1 MALITENNTQY
12 YVGEELYVI
21 DGVTITTT
29 GPFVGTFNTD
39 LIYYTNDT
47 TALNY
52 PLNNFE
58 MFLSV
63 DGGITFTP
71 YTLQANPNFALPLAN
86 VTGNSITLTA
96 LGALPVGNVFMVKL
110 RESSIWENY
119 GNYAYTSLED
129 VINNFMFAYVGY
141 QKLIANVGRNEVIFH
156 AKRGLQEFSY
166 DTLKSI
172 KSQELTIPSSGQ
184 VPLPPDYVNYVGL
197 SYVDIL
203 GVKHPIYPADNLTS
217 SPYYRP
223 LQDSTGIPMSD
234 ANMNMMEGTSITD
247 ARWRAANTR
256 LISGNWWINNAYNTD
271 SWFDGYPYLWLTQ
284 LGQRYGLEPS
294 TSQMNGWFNLD
305 EREGKIS
312 FSSNLIDGRIIILD
326 YISDGLAYDEDIK
339 IPKLAEDAI
348 YAWIIHAIL
357 GSRINQPEY
366 VVARLK
372 KERSAKL
379 RNAKIRLSNIKLNEI
394 VQVMRNKSKWIK
406 H

>member
-1 MALITENNTQY
+1 MALIKENNTQY

-21 DGVTITTT
+21 DGVIITTT
-29 GPFVGTFNTD
+29 GPFVATFNTD

-52 PLNNFE
+52 PLNNFD

-71 YTLQANPNFALPLAN
+71 YTIQANVNYIPI
-86 VTGNSITLTA
+86 VSGNTITLTNP
-96 LGALPVGNVFMVKL
+96 LVVGNVVMIKL

-119 GNYAYTSLED
+119 GGYAYTSLED

-172 KSQELTIPSSGQ
+172 KSQELSIPPSGQ

-223 LQDSTGIPMSD
+223 LQDSTGVPMSD
-234 ANMNMMEGTSITD
+234 ANMNMLEGTSITN

-271 SWFDGYPYLWLTQ
+271 GWYDGYPYLWLAQ
-284 LGQRYGLEPS
+284 LGQRYGLEPQ
-294 TSQMNGWFNLD
+294 TTQMNGWFNLD
-305 EREGKIS
+305 EREGKIA
-312 FSSNLIDGRIIILD
+312 FSSNLVDGRIIILD

>member
-12 YVGEELYVI
+12 YVGEELYAI

-58 MFLSV
+58 MFLSI
-63 DGGITFTP
+63 DGGLTFTP
-71 YTLQANPNFALPLAN
+71 YTIQAN
-86 VTGNSITLTA
+86 VTYIPIVVGNTITLA
-96 LGALPVGNVFMVKL
+96 NPLAVGNVFMVKL

-172 KSQELTIPSSGQ
+172 KSQELSIPPSGQ

-223 LQDSTGIPMSD
+223 LQDATGIPISD
-234 ANMNMMEGTSITD
+234 ANMNMMEGTSITN

-271 SWFDGYPYLWLTQ
+271 GWYDGYPYLWLTQ

-305 EREGKIS
+305 EREGKIA
-312 FSSNLIDGRIIILD
+312 FSSNLVDGRIIILD

>member
-12 YVGEELYVI
+12 YVGEQLFVV
-21 DGVTITTT
+21 DPAALS
-29 GPFVGTFNTD
+29 GPFTTTFNTD

-47 TALNY
+47 TALNF
-52 PLNNFE
+52 PLNNFD
-58 MFLSV
+58 MFISV

-71 YTLQANPNFALPLAN
+71 YTPQANPLYALPTGNVVGNTITLAN
-86 VTGNSITLTA
+86 PLA
-96 LGALPVGNVFMVKL
+96 AANVFMVKL
-110 RESSIWENY
+110 REGAIWENY
-119 GNYAYTSLED
+119 GGYSYISLED
-129 VINNFMFAYVGY
+129 VINNFMFA
-141 QKLIANVGRNEVIFH
+141 
-156 AKRGLQEFSY
+156 FSY
-166 DTLKSI
+166 DTLKSV
-172 KSQELTIPSSGQ
+172 KSQELTIPPSGQ
-184 VPLPPDYVNYVGL
+184 IPLPPDYVNYVGL
-197 SYVDIL
+197 SYVDGL

-217 SPYYRP
+217 SPYQRP
-223 LQDSTGIPMSD
+223 LQDSAGIPISD
-234 ANMNMMEGTSITD
+234 ANMNMIEGTSITD

-256 LISGNWWINNAYNTD
+256 LITGNWWINFAYNTD
-271 SWFDGYPYLWLTQ
+271 FWFDGYPYLWLTQ
-284 LGQRYGLEPS
+284 LGQRYGLEPQ

-305 EREGKIS
+305 EREGKIA

-326 YISDGLAYDEDIK
+326 YISDGLAYDQDIK

-348 YAWIIHAIL
+348 YAWIIHAIMA
-357 GSRINQPEY
+357 SRMGQPEY

>member
-58 MFLSV
+58 MFLSIN
-63 DGGITFTP
+63 GGLTFTP
-71 YTLQANPNFALPLAN
+71 YTIQAN
-86 VTGNSITLTA
+86 VTYIPIVVGNTITLTNPLA
-96 LGALPVGNVFMVKL
+96 IGNVFMVKL
-110 RESSIWENY
+110 RDGAIWENY
-119 GNYAYTSLED
+119 GGYAYTSLED

-172 KSQELTIPSSGQ
+172 KSQELSIPPSGQ

-197 SYVDIL
+197 SYVDML

-234 ANMNMMEGTSITD
+234 ANMNMIEGTSIVN
-247 ARWRAANTR
+247 ARWRVANTR

-305 EREGKIS
+305 EREGKIA
-312 FSSNLIDGRIIILD
+312 FSSNLVDGRIIILD

>member
-1 MALITENNTQY
+1 MALIKENNTQY

-21 DGVTITTT
+21 DGVIITTT
-29 GPFVGTFNTD
+29 GPFVATFNTD

-47 TALNY
+47 TALNF
-52 PLNNFE
+52 PLNNFD

-71 YTLQANPNFALPLAN
+71 YTLQANPNFALPVGN
-86 VTGNSITLTA
+86 VIGNTITLTA

-110 RESSIWENY
+110 KDSAIWENY
-119 GNYAYTSLED
+119 GSYAYTSLED

-172 KSQELTIPSSGQ
+172 KSQELSLPSSGQ
-184 VPLPPDYVNYVGL
+184 VPLPPDYVNYVGI
-197 SYVDIL
+197 SYIDLL

-247 ARWRAANTR
+247 ARWRTANTR

-271 SWFDGYPYLWLTQ
+271 GWYDGYPYLWLTQ
-284 LGQRYGLEPS
+284 LGQRYGLEPQ
-294 TSQMNGWFNLD
+294 TTQMNGWFNLN
-305 EREGKIS
+305 EREGKIA
-312 FSSNLIDGRIIILD
+312 FSSNLVDGRIIILD
-326 YISDGLAYDEDIK
+326 YISDGLAYDEDIR

>member
-1 MALITENNTQY
+1 MALIKENNTQY

-29 GPFVGTFNTD
+29 GPFVGTFNTE

-58 MFLSV
+58 MFLSI
-63 DGGITFTP
+63 DGGLTFTP
-71 YTLQANPNFALPLAN
+71 YTIQAN
-86 VTGNSITLTA
+86 VTYIPIVVGNTITLTNPLA
-96 LGALPVGNVFMVKL
+96 VGNVFMVKL
-110 RESSIWENY
+110 RESSVWENY
-119 GNYAYTSLED
+119 GSYAYTSLED

-172 KSQELTIPSSGQ
+172 KSQELTIPPSGQ

-305 EREGKIS
+305 EREGKIA
-312 FSSNLIDGRIIILD
+312 FSSNLVDGRIIILD

>member
-29 GPFVGTFNTD
+29 GPFVGTFNAD

-58 MFLSV
+58 MFLSI
-63 DGGITFTP
+63 DGGLTFTP
-71 YTLQANPNFALPLAN
+71 YTIQAN
-86 VTGNSITLTA
+86 VTYIPIVVGNTITLTNPLA
-96 LGALPVGNVFMVKL
+96 VGDVFMVKL
-110 RESSIWENY
+110 RESSVWENY

-184 VPLPPDYVNYVGL
+184 VPLPPDYVNYVGI

>member
-58 MFLSV
+58 MFLSI
-63 DGGITFTP
+63 DGGLTFTP
-71 YTLQANPNFALPLAN
+71 YTIQAN
-86 VTGNSITLTA
+86 VTYIPIVVGNTITLTNA
-96 LGALPVGNVFMVKL
+96 LAVGNVFMVKL

>member
-12 YVGEELYVI
+12 YIGEQLFIV
-21 DGVTITTT
+21 DPAALV
-29 GPFVGTFNTD
+29 GPFTTTFNTD

-47 TALNY
+47 TALNF
-52 PLNNFE
+52 PLNNFD
-58 MFLSV
+58 MFISV
-63 DGGITFTP
+63 DGGATFTP
-71 YTLQANPNFALPLAN
+71 YTLQANPLYALPIGNVVGNTITLAN
-86 VTGNSITLTA
+86 NLA
-96 LGALPVGNVFMVKL
+96 AGNVFMVKL
-110 RESSIWENY
+110 REEQLWENY
-119 GNYAYTSLED
+119 GNYAYISLED

-141 QKLIANVGRNEVIFH
+141 QKLISNVGRNEVIFH

-172 KSQELTIPSSGQ
+172 KSQELSLPPSGQ
-184 VPLPPDYVNYVGL
+184 IPLPPDYVNYVGL
-197 SYVDIL
+197 SYVDGL

-217 SPYYRP
+217 SPYQRP

-256 LISGNWWINNAYNTD
+256 LITGNWWINFTYNTD
-271 SWFDGYPYLWLTQ
+271 FWFDGYPYLWLTQ
-284 LGQRYGLEPS
+284 LGQRYGLNPQ
-294 TSQMNGWFNLD
+294 TTQMNGWFNLN
-305 EREGKIS
+305 EREGKIA
-312 FSSNLIDGRIIILD
+312 FSSNLVDGRIIILD
-326 YISDGLAYDEDIK
+326 YISDGLAYDEDIR

-366 VVARLK
+366 VIARLK

-379 RNAKIRLSNIKLNEI
+379 RNAKIRLSNIKLDEI
-394 VQVMRNKSKWIK
+394 VQVMRGKSKWIK

>member
-12 YVGEELYVI
+12 YVGEQLFVV
-21 DGVTITTT
+21 DPAALS
-29 GPFVGTFNTD
+29 GPFTTTFNTD

-47 TALNY
+47 TALNF
-52 PLNNFE
+52 PLNNFD
-58 MFLSV
+58 MFISV

-71 YTLQANPNFALPLAN
+71 YTLQANPLYGLPTGNVVGNTITLANPLA
-86 VTGNSITLTA
+86 A
-96 LGALPVGNVFMVKL
+96 ANVFMIKL
-110 RESSIWENY
+110 REGAIWENY
-119 GNYAYTSLED
+119 GGYSYISLED

-141 QKLIANVGRNEVIFH
+141 QKLIPNVGRNEVIFH

-166 DTLKSI
+166 DTLKSV
-172 KSQELTIPSSGQ
+172 KSQELTIPPSGQ
-184 VPLPPDYVNYVGL
+184 IPLPPDYVNYVGL
-197 SYVDIL
+197 SFVDGL

-217 SPYYRP
+217 SPYQRP
-223 LQDSTGIPMSD
+223 LQDSGGIPISD
-234 ANMNMMEGTSITD
+234 ANMNMIEGTSITD

-256 LISGNWWINNAYNTD
+256 LITGNWWINFAYNTD
-271 SWFDGYPYLWLTQ
+271 AWFDGYPYLWLTQ
-284 LGQRYGLEPS
+284 LGQRYGLDPQ
-294 TSQMNGWFNLD
+294 TTQMNGWFNLD
-305 EREGKIS
+305 EREGKIA

-326 YISDGLAYDEDIK
+326 YISDGLAYDQDVK

-348 YAWIIHAIL
+348 YAWIIHAIMA
-357 GSRINQPEY
+357 SRMGQPEY